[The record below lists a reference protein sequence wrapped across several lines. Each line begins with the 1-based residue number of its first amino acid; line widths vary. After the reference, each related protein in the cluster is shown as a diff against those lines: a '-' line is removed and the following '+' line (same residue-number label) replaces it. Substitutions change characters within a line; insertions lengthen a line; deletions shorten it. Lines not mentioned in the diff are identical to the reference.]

1 MKKYRLFSALLSLS
15 LILSLLAVPA
25 AASGTGSE
33 ILDGLHVEASAALL
47 VDDDYGEIL
56 YEQNAHERA
65 YPASITKVM
74 TALLTLEA
82 VDRGTLS
89 MDQVITVSG
98 NAYYGIGEGG
108 STQDIQ
114 PGEQLTVRDLLYCAL
129 LPSANEACNALA
141 EAVSGDIASF
151 VELMNQ
157 RAAELGMTE
166 THFTNTHGY
175 HHPDHY
181 TTAYDIYLMCHTAMA
196 HPTFRTIVSSRSYVV
211 PATNL
216 HEERTVRDTNALV
229 STARIGGYFYEYAT
243 GIKTGST
250 PEAGYCL
257 ASSASRNGRNLI
269 AVVLGA
275 ENPKDEAGNI
285 SRLQFSES
293 SRLLDIGFRDFSR
306 QVILDTT
313 YTPAEL
319 PVTLGKDISA
329 VAVHPNGTLEAFL
342 PRDLDPELFDR
353 DYVLDVE
360 SLEAPVTTGQVVGTV
375 TVSYQGKE
383 YGTLELVP
391 FAPVERSELLY
402 RLNQIEKFLDQLW
415 VKLALAAV
423 VVLIVAL
430 VLRRMFTRRS
440 RGRRHAYS
448 GAGSARRHRGRGRRY

>member
-141 EAVSGDIASF
+141 EAVSGDIAGF

-181 TTAYDIYLMCHTAMA
+181 TTAYDIY
-196 HPTFRTIVSSRSYVV
+196 
-211 PATNL
+211 
-216 HEERTVRDTNALV
+216 
-229 STARIGGYFYEYAT
+229 
-243 GIKTGST
+243 
-250 PEAGYCL
+250 
-257 ASSASRNGRNLI
+257 
-269 AVVLGA
+269 
-275 ENPKDEAGNI
+275 
-285 SRLQFSES
+285 
-293 SRLLDIGFRDFSR
+293 
-306 QVILDTT
+306 
-313 YTPAEL
+313 
-319 PVTLGKDISA
+319 
-329 VAVHPNGTLEAFL
+329 
-342 PRDLDPELFDR
+342 
-353 DYVLDVE
+353 
-360 SLEAPVTTGQVVGTV
+360 
-375 TVSYQGKE
+375 
-383 YGTLELVP
+383 
-391 FAPVERSELLY
+391 
-402 RLNQIEKFLDQLW
+402 
-415 VKLALAAV
+415 
-423 VVLIVAL
+423 
-430 VLRRMFTRRS
+430 
-440 RGRRHAYS
+440 
-448 GAGSARRHRGRGRRY
+448 